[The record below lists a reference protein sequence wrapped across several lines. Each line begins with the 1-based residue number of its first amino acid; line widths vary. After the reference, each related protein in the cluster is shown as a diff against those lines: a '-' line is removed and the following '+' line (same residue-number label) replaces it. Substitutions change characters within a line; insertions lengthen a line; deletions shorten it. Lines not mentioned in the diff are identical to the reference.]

1 MVDRGVVAKP
11 GMATDSRGTAPG
23 TKLQT
28 DIQSGRLIIARR
40 DDPLEDRGATGD
52 ISRSGVQIPPTP
64 LLSFEK
70 TAESV
75 SCVSVIVGENRRS
88 PSGIVEMFGVALL
101 WSVAESE
108 RTPEPPEGMS
118 DCRHVV

>member
-1 MVDRGVVAKP
+1 MVGHGVVAKS

-23 TKLQT
+23 TTLQT

-64 LLSFEK
+64 LAAASNSASRSNG
-70 TAESV
+70 T
-75 SCVSVIVGENRRS
+75 RRDLNQE
-88 PSGIVEMFGVALL
+88 VE
-101 WSVAESE
+101 
-108 RTPEPPEGMS
+108 
-118 DCRHVV
+118 